1 MDTLV
6 ELTRPAQGITVL
18 WLNRPE
24 KHNAFDPA
32 LIAAIHQNVE
42 FLRSDERTRVLIL
55 AGRGK
60 SFCSGAD
67 LHYMKSMVNFSLDE
81 NVADAG
87 RLAAMLQALHQFPKP
102 IIAAVHGNVYAGA
115 TGMVACADIIFAA
128 DTARFCISEVKLGLV
143 PAVISPYVMARMG
156 VHFARRYF
164 LTAEVFDAAAA
175 QRAGLVHECVQ
186 PDTLMD
192 SAVQMATQLLANA
205 PGAISHTKTLIRELV
220 PVPNREVM
228 THYTCELIARVRAG
242 QEAQSGLQ
250 AFFEKQPAPWIL
262 SAADGGA
269 ASTSAS
275 AMAIAIASASTSA
288 NASAMPKK
296 DPAP

>member
-81 NVADAG
+81 NIADAG

-175 QRAGLVHECVQ
+175 QRAGLVHKCVQ

>member
-1 MDTLV
+1 MNTLV
-6 ELTRPAQGITVL
+6 ELTRPADGITVL

-24 KHNAFDPA
+24 KHNAFDAA
-32 LIAAIHQNVE
+32 LIAAIHQTVE
-42 FLRSDERTRVLIL
+42 SLRTDERTRVLIL

-60 SFCSGAD
+60 SFCAGAD

-81 NVADAG
+81 NIADAG

-128 DTARFCISEVKLGLV
+128 DTARFCISEVRLGLV

-156 VHFARRYF
+156 AHFARRYF

-192 SAVQMATQLLANA
+192 SAVHTATQLLANA
-205 PGAISHTKTLIRELV
+205 PGAMSATKTLIRELV

-228 THYTCELIARVRAG
+228 TQYTCELIARVRAG

-250 AFFEKQPAPWIL
+250 AFFEKQPAPWML
-262 SAADGGA
+262 PAADGG
-269 ASTSAS
+269 TAS
-275 AMAIAIASASTSA
+275 AKADASAETVSA
-288 NASAMPKK
+288 QTMADASAIPTK
-296 DPAP
+296 DSAP

>member
-1 MDTLV
+1 
-6 ELTRPAQGITVL
+6 
-18 WLNRPE
+18 
-24 KHNAFDPA
+24 
-32 LIAAIHQNVE
+32 
-42 FLRSDERTRVLIL
+42 
-55 AGRGK
+55 
-60 SFCSGAD
+60 
-67 LHYMKSMVNFSLDE
+67 MKSMVNFSLDE
-81 NVADAG
+81 NIADAG

-275 AMAIAIASASTSA
+275 AMAIAIAIASASTSA

>member
-6 ELTRPAQGITVL
+6 ELTRPAHGITVL

-32 LIAAIHQNVE
+32 LIGAIHQTVE
-42 FLRSDERTRVLIL
+42 SLRIDEQTRVLIL

-81 NVADAG
+81 NIADAS

-115 TGMVACADIIFAA
+115 TGMVACADVIFAA
-128 DTARFCISEVKLGLV
+128 DTARFCISEVRLGLV

-156 VHFARRYF
+156 AHFARRYF

-192 SAVQMATQLLANA
+192 SAVHMATQLLANA
-205 PGAISHTKTLIRELV
+205 PGAMSSTKTLIRELV
-220 PVPNREVM
+220 PVPSSEVM
-228 THYTCELIARVRAG
+228 TQYTCELIARVRAG

-250 AFFEKQPAPWIL
+250 AFFEKKPAPWML
-262 SAADGGA
+262 PVADGGA
-269 ASTSAS
+269 ASARADASAS
-275 AMAIAIASASTSA
+275 ASEVTRV
-288 NASAMPKK
+288 NASAIPTK
-296 DPAP
+296 DTAP

>member
-81 NVADAG
+81 NIADAG

-156 VHFARRYF
+156 VHFASRYF

>member
-42 FLRSDERTRVLIL
+42 FLRSDERTRLLIL

-81 NVADAG
+81 NIADAG

>member
-81 NVADAG
+81 NIADAG

-164 LTAEVFDAAAA
+164 LTAEVFDAAVA

-192 SAVQMATQLLANA
+192 SAVHMAMKLLANA

-262 SAADGGA
+262 PAADGGA

-275 AMAIAIASASTSA
+275 AMAIASASTSA

>member
-42 FLRSDERTRVLIL
+42 FLRSDERTRLLIL

-81 NVADAG
+81 NIADAG

-128 DTARFCISEVKLGLV
+128 DNARFCISEVKLGLV

>member
-81 NVADAG
+81 NIADAG

-192 SAVQMATQLLANA
+192 SAVHMAMKLLANA